1 MIQVKKIC
9 FFINLDPVTRISFQP
24 VHEVSKIPPRHC
36 TAIPMAHV
44 TLVVLAEQLHA
55 HHSKDEDD
63 DTENKRQV
71 GQGSHGVHHDG
82 QDVIEGLP

>member
-1 MIQVKKIC
+1 MRKKKGIK
-9 FFINLDPVTRISFQP
+9 NKDSETRISFQP

-55 HHSKDEDD
+55 HHSEDEDD
-63 DTENKRQV
+63 DT
-71 GQGSHGVHHDG
+71 
-82 QDVIEGLP
+82 